1 MGNQSF
7 DWFFLDICAIISSC
21 RQKRMRL
28 FCKVQILVFEF
39 LESLEYHVG
48 SKDDKKQVE
57 LRRCIVSD
65 ADLVLN
71 IYFLDEETQVLH

>member
-1 MGNQSF
+1 MH
-7 DWFFLDICAIISSC
+7 
-21 RQKRMRL
+21 L
-28 FCKVQILVFEF
+28 FCEVQILVFDF

-57 LRRCIVSD
+57 LRRCIVCD

>member
-1 MGNQSF
+1 
-7 DWFFLDICAIISSC
+7 
-21 RQKRMRL
+21 MRL

-71 IYFLDEETQVLH
+71 IYFLDEETQVLY